1 MKVGYGPV
9 EHRALNVGIAVNH
22 FINAKASSN
31 GSCNPGRRA
40 VCLCPTTLLR
50 TNQDRQNL
58 RMVSTVLCLAAIA
71 RPCLAFHGLENDVL
85 LSVRTHLAY
94 TTERVCDVLL
104 QIEANT
110 DAAQVVHASQ
120 FAVEHGA
127 TLQDVEGEEGIGMRK
142 WLRAGP
148 RLECTYETRVEITRP
163 FVELV
168 GLAETPRHQIPGSA
182 IQYLMPSRYCQSEL
196 FLDFTSRQFEGLSGG
211 ALVQSMSTW
220 INANFAYNNGASH
233 AGTTATDS
241 FASMSGVCRDYAH
254 VLIAFVRA
262 VGIPARFVS
271 AYAPDVTPQDFHA
284 VVEVYLAGG
293 WHLVDPTGMAHPCDI
308 VRICVGRDAADA
320 SFLTS
325 YGFVNLQEQSVD
337 VKRL

>member
-1 MKVGYGPV
+1 
-9 EHRALNVGIAVNH
+9 
-22 FINAKASSN
+22 
-31 GSCNPGRRA
+31 
-40 VCLCPTTLLR
+40 
-50 TNQDRQNL
+50 
-58 RMVSTVLCLAAIA
+58 
-71 RPCLAFHGLENDVL
+71 VL

-104 QIEANT
+104 QIEAST
-110 DAAQVVHASQ
+110 DVGQVVHASEL
-120 FAVEHGA
+120 AVVHGA
-127 TLQDVEGEEGIGMRK
+127 ALQDVAGADETGMRK

-148 RLECTYETRVEITRP
+148 RLECTYDARIEITRP
-163 FVELV
+163 YVELAY
-168 GLAETPRHQIPGSA
+168 LEETPLHQLPGEA

-211 ALVQSMSTW
+211 ALVQFMSNW
-220 INANFAYNNGASH
+220 INANFAYDNGASH

-293 WHLVDPTGMAHPCDI
+293 WHLVDPTGMAHPGDI

-325 YGFVNLQEQSVD
+325 YGFVNLQEQSVE